1 MPTCAM
7 PPCILSHSCILPCKA
22 VWIPSHF
29 RKGWGCGEAQLS
41 QMLLTQCPREDTFSP
56 THKSPVQ
63 TFRQARRLLLMGFPD
78 LLSSGTALSGTLLW
92 SVLSAVIPTD
102 LSSFPSSLSSD
113 CASGALFW
121 EQHNSLLH
129 PQPSWKS
136 QGTCLLC

>member
-1 MPTCAM
+1 MPTCA
-7 PPCILSHSCILPCKA
+7 ILSHSCIPPCKA
-22 VWIPSHF
+22 AWIPSHF
-29 RKGWGCGEAQLS
+29 RKGWGSGEAQS

-92 SVLSAVIPTD
+92 SLLSAVIPTD
-102 LSSFPSSLSSD
+102 LSSFPSGLSFD

-129 PQPSWKS
+129 PQTSWKS
-136 QGTCLLC
+136 QGTWLLC